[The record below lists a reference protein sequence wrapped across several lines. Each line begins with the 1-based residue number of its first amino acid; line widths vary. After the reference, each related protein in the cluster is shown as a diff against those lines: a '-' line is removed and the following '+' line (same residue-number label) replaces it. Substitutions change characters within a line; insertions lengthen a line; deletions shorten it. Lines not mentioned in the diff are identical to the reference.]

1 MLSRLSFT
9 AARCMPSSSSSIRVV
24 AYGSAGATRVAAPAA
39 LTCMGATRHFSLGGS
54 SEKKPVRVAV
64 TGAAGNIVCPLYVLA
79 LILSLLP
86 WHWSL
91 ASPLH
96 QQPNTRV
103 SHLYFYV
110 YIIVVSNINKQY
122 YTKHSNIIPSRSTH
136 HAARA
141 SHAHHTH
148 YM

>member
-79 LILSLLP
+79 LITFITTMTLITRITTTPSNPCITLVLLCL
-86 WHWSL
+86 HHS
-91 ASPLH
+91 SVKYKQTVLH
-96 QQPNTRV
+96 QT
-103 SHLYFYV
+103 F
-110 YIIVVSNINKQY
+110 
-122 YTKHSNIIPSRSTH
+122 KHYPITQHAPRSTRI
-136 HAARA
+136 A
-141 SHAHHTH
+141 HAHHTH